1 MSSNSEAKS
10 VLTKREILQRISSVF
25 DPLGYF
31 TPVILKAKLL
41 MKKLWINKYNW
52 DERVNDE
59 CMQEWELISKQLE
72 AISSYHLP
80 RYIGICRDPD
90 SIKYHLVCFC
100 DASVMAYATTIYLH
114 QSIGNTCKADL
125 VFSKTRLAPQGT
137 TIPRLELLGV
147 LVGVRA
153 LKFVRQQLHQEL
165 PCHLFTD
172 SVCVLYWL
180 ETSKPLSVFVSNR
193 VKEIKTLETVK
204 FSHVS
209 SEDNPADLATRGKS
223 PEELPSSIWWNGPL
237 WLTKPIEQWPHPEMI
252 IDANSRKE
260 SESEVKGN
268 KVLYEAKLIS
278 AEGPSKEP
286 VDLSD
291 IDERRYSSL
300 YKLLRATAWVSRFT
314 NNLRKRNSKFK

>member
-1 MSSNSEAKS
+1 M
-10 VLTKREILQRISSVF
+10 
-25 DPLGYF
+25 
-31 TPVILKAKLL
+31 
-41 MKKLWINKYNW
+41 
-52 DERVNDE
+52 NDE

-90 SIKYHLVCFC
+90 SIKYHIVCFC

-114 QSIGNTCKADL
+114 QSIGDTCKADL

-209 SEDNPADLATRGKS
+209 SEDNPADLATIR
-223 PEELPSSIWWNGPL
+223 NN
-237 WLTKPIEQWPHPEMI
+237 
-252 IDANSRKE
+252 ANSRKE

-268 KVLYEAKLIS
+268 KVLYETKLIS
-278 AEGPSKEP
+278 AEDPSKEP

-300 YKLLRATAWVSRFT
+300 YKLLRVTAWVSRFT
-314 NNLRKRNSKFK
+314 NNLRKRNPKFEPHSTDEIQKAKLLWELHIQRKHYSDMIKNLVNGKKDNLQKQLKGLAEKGDTCHLRF